1 MNHQIN
7 FVAVLADS
15 VTEEFD
21 KPPEEL
27 SDQELE
33 DAAEEYFD
41 SLTESELRSLY
52 RDGPITIDDVFEE
65 EPEENPDTGSVQ
77 A

>member
-1 MNHQIN
+1 MTYTIN
-7 FVAVLADS
+7 FVAVLGES

-27 SDQELE
+27 STEELE
-33 DAAEEYFD
+33 EAAEEHFD
-41 SLTESELRSLY
+41 SLSEPELRSLY
-52 RDGPITIDDVFEE
+52 RGGPITIDDVVEE
-65 EPEENPDTGSVQ
+65 DAAAAE

>member
-1 MNHQIN
+1 MTHHVN

-15 VTEEFD
+15 ITEEFD

-27 SDQELE
+27 SEQELE
-33 DAAEEYFD
+33 EAAEEYFD

-65 EPEENPDTGSVQ
+65 EPEEKPDTGS

>member
-1 MNHQIN
+1 MNHTVN

-15 VTEEFD
+15 ITEEFE

-27 SDQELE
+27 SEQELE

-41 SLTESELRSLY
+41 SLTEPELRSLY
-52 RDGPITIDDVFEE
+52 RDGPISIDDAFEE
-65 EPEENPDTGSVQ
+65 EVDSPSTTGE
-77 A
+77 

>member
-1 MNHQIN
+1 MTHHVN
-7 FVAVLADS
+7 FVAVLSDS

-27 SDQELE
+27 SKQELE
-33 DAAEEYFD
+33 NAAEEYFD

-52 RDGPITIDDVFEE
+52 RNGPISIDDVFE
-65 EPEENPDTGSVQ
+65 EPEENPDTGS